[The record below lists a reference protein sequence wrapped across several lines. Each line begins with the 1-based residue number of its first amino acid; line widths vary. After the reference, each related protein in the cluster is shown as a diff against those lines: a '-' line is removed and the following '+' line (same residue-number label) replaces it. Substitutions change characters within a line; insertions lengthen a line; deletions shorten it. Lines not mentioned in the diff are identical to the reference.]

1 MEKKINLELT
11 VQQLNIVISGLV
23 KLPIEIGL
31 QTFEEVQS
39 QAQKQLGN
47 PTNIEG
53 PLSDKIII

>member
-1 MEKKINLELT
+1 MEKKINIELT
-11 VQQLNIVISGLV
+11 VQQLNIVVSGLI

-47 PTNIEG
+47 PTSTEG
-53 PLSDKIII
+53 PLSDKVIR